1 MLYTQA
7 QSQTQTAVPLAV
19 SDATMALGCDLETG
33 SSATQQDAWLVSFI
47 DILILLLTLF
57 VLLLSH
63 QEDGKGPGEKV
74 SQGATDQLIATV
86 AASGPFRL
94 ALEMPVLLSAPDTV
108 AEIFNIEE
116 ELLGASIAG
125 ADNPEPVET
134 NPPQADLS
142 SKPALRASPTAEDT
156 AIIIEPLTIADASSD
171 KDTATEEP
179 DIQLQPVAETDDTA
193 PGTTGPMKAFLDT
206 VNNSEL
212 HDRVELSVHGGGVN
226 LEISDSILFTPAN
239 AALTPSG
246 MAVLEGLASALK
258 AQPYLLSIEGHTDN
272 IPIET
277 ARFPSN
283 WELSTARAAI
293 VARYLVKHSV
303 PAERVRAIGYA
314 DTRPRADNLTPEG
327 RSRNRRVSLV
337 LQAPSGHY

>member
-1 MLYTQA
+1 M
-7 QSQTQTAVPLAV
+7 QTAVPLAV
-19 SDATMALGCDLETG
+19 SDATMALDCDLETG

-57 VLLLSH
+57 VLLLSY
-63 QEDGKGPGEKV
+63 QEDGKGPGEKD

-86 AASGPFRL
+86 ATDGPFRL
-94 ALEMPVLLSAPDTV
+94 ALEMPVLLSASDTV
-108 AEIFNIEE
+108 AEIFNIEQ
-116 ELLGASIAG
+116 ELVGAPIAG
-125 ADNPEPVET
+125 EDNPQPVET
-134 NPPQADLS
+134 NPRQADLS
-142 SKPALRASPTAEDT
+142 SKPALPASPTAEDT

-171 KDTATEEP
+171 NKTATEER
-179 DIQLQPVAETDDTA
+179 DTQLQPVAETDDTA
-193 PGTTGPMKAFLDT
+193 PETTGPMEAFLDS

-212 HDRVELSVHGGGVN
+212 RDRFELSVHGGGVN

-246 MAVLEGLASALK
+246 LAALEGLASALK

-283 WELSTARAAI
+283 WELSSARAAI
-293 VARYLVKHSV
+293 VARYLVKHGV

-314 DTRPRADNLTPEG
+314 DSRPRADNLTPEG

-337 LQAPSGHY
+337 LQAPSGLD